1 MLLPLAPGERD
12 LHPHDDQVVEVLSSP
27 SVPEYRYSFRMNE
40 SHTFPVSGYKKFRF
54 ETSNFFTVCC
64 TGILDRCYCFSF
76 NDSAVL
82 IEKTSESP
90 NLQIGHVDHKDV
102 IA

>member
-40 SHTFPVSGYKKFRF
+40 SHTAQISGGR
-54 ETSNFFTVCC
+54 
-64 TGILDRCYCFSF
+64 
-76 NDSAVL
+76 
-82 IEKTSESP
+82 
-90 NLQIGHVDHKDV
+90 
-102 IA
+102 